1 MTLPVHWYRHD
12 MGDAPVLRGV
22 AGDAI
27 TLLDA
32 CLVNGFN
39 LRTASSVVV
48 SGQVATVMFS
58 SAFGWLQHQVI
69 EVSGA
74 MPTALNGEKRVS
86 TVVGNTLTFPAPGVA
101 DQTATGTITCR
112 TPGLGWQKAFSGTN
126 VAVYRSQDVSGTRF
140 FLRVSDDGTG
150 SAAYARVRGFE
161 TMTDINTGTGP
172 FPTDAQISGGAFWHK
187 SSTADTVSRQWAL
200 VGDSLTFYFSSR
212 TAATTFSSELCFGD
226 FASLGSAD
234 AYRCVI
240 ASKFISTGN
249 SSGPW
254 GFLSQN
260 PNASNAAVYVARAAS
275 QLGSSLAVPQF
286 GLTSPAIEWPNL
298 PNNGLVVYPGVIN
311 DTSSRMRGRPRG
323 LLFSAHG
330 PNTSG
335 VFALGQV
342 LSAADGYAG
351 LALCL
356 DRAADASGAQQFALG
371 ALADLVG
378 PW

>member
-1 MTLPVHWYRHD
+1 
-12 MGDAPVLRGV
+12 MGSAPVLRGV
-22 AGDAI
+22 AGDAV

-48 SGQVATVMFS
+48 SGQVATVTFG
-58 SAFGWLQHQVI
+58 SAFGWLQNQVVEI
-69 EVSGA
+69 AGA
-74 MPTALNGEKRVS
+74 TPSALNGWKRVS

-126 VAVYRSQDVSGTRF
+126 VAVYRSQDLTGTRF

-212 TAATTFSSELCFGD
+212 NAATQLSSELCFGD

-234 AYRCVI
+234 AYRCLI
-240 ASKFISTGN
+240 ASKNT
-249 SSGPW
+249 SSGNTGAGSW

-260 PNASNAAVYVARAAS
+260 LASSVDAVYVARGAS
-275 QLGSSLAVPQF
+275 QLGSSLEVPQF
-286 GLTSPAIEWPNL
+286 GLTAPAIEWPNL
-298 PNNGLVVYPGVIN
+298 PNNGLVVYPTVIN

-323 LLFSAHG
+323 LLFSAHSS
-330 PNTSG
+330 NTSG

-342 LSAADGYAG
+342 LSSADGYAG

-356 DRAADASGAQQFALG
+356 DRTSDTGGNPQFALG